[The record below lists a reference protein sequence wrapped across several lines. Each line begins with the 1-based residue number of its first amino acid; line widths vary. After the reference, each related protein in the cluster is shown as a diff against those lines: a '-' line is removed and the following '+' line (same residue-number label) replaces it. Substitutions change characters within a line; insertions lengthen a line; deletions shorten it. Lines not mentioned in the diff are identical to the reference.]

1 METRVRSHKRLVLGL
16 VCGLAIL
23 TFAGRQSILPT
34 ATHAQPPSFGEL
46 GGLGEGLSPFGP
58 LGGFGSEQATHE
70 ATFTITEGTLE
81 GVISV
86 EMTVIPG
93 WHTFSLTQGDGA
105 LPSELSLGKSADYE
119 LAGEFTSQPGPDLHA
134 EFGNILEMH
143 RGTVVF
149 SAPLRISE
157 GVDPEQLEI
166 QVEYNGQVCT
176 DTIEG
181 SDVGQCV
188 PLSATLTATFASY
201 EKADVAAAKLEGG
214 KRTLVHQPLSA
225 KTLAVFVAFGLMG
238 GLILNLMPCVL
249 PVVGLKILSFAEQ
262 AGHARGRV
270 LALNLWFSAG
280 LIAVFMVLA
289 TLAAALQMS
298 WGEQFTHGWFKL
310 SLICVVFAMAL
321 SFLGVWEI
329 PLPGFVGIGK
339 ANDLQ
344 AKEGPAGAFFKGVFT
359 TILATPCS
367 GPFLGPVF
375 AYTATQPP
383 LVTYLIFGSVGVGMA
398 SPYIAVGLQPKLV
411 KMLPKPGAWME
422 TFKQFMAFVLLAT
435 VVFLF
440 TTIKNV
446 EFLPTLATLFGIWFA
461 CWMIGRI
468 EFTATRNQK
477 LRGWAM
483 ALCAAVLIGG
493 GSFRLLGEHEAVL
506 PWTDYSSDSLASAQE
521 EGKTV
526 MVDFTAQ
533 WCLTCKMNYY
543 WTIDTDDVLDVVEE
557 LDVVPMLADWTDR
570 SEEIKSKLL
579 ELNSNSIPLLAIYPA
594 NRPDEPI
601 ILRDVISKKTLID
614 ALREAGPSTG
624 TAAKVTSEE
633 QRRTASS
640 SRSSAAGRGL

>member
-1 METRVRSHKRLVLGL
+1 MTNKTLVSGL
-16 VCGLAIL
+16 VCCGLAI
-23 TFAGRQSILPT
+23 FMVIGMQSIIPT
-34 ATHAQPPSFGEL
+34 SAPAQPPSFGGL
-46 GGLGEGLSPFGP
+46 GGLGDGFPSFDP
-58 LGGFGSEQATHE
+58 LGGSGQATYE
-70 ATFTITEGTLE
+70 ATFTMTEDSRQ
-81 GVISV
+81 GVVSV
-86 EMTVIPG
+86 KMTVADG

-105 LPSELSLGKSADYE
+105 LPSVLTLGKSADYQ
-119 LAGEFTSQPGPDLHA
+119 LAGEFTSKPGPELHPS
-134 EFGNILEMH
+134 FDNILEMH

-149 SAPLRISE
+149 SAPISVSE
-157 GVDPEQLEI
+157 GVDPDKLEI
-166 QVEYNGQVCT
+166 QIEYDGQACT
-176 DTIEG
+176 DEVEG

-188 PLSATLTATFASY
+188 PLNASIVATFASY
-201 EKADVAAAKLEGG
+201 QKADVVAAKLEAG
-214 KRTLVHQPLSA
+214 KRTLVHEPLNSL
-225 KTLAVFVAFGLMG
+225 TLGIAIVFGLMG

-262 AGHARGRV
+262 AGHSRGRV
-270 LALNLWFSAG
+270 LSLNLWFSAG

-298 WGEQFTHGWFKL
+298 WGEQFTQGWFKL

-329 PLPGFVGIGK
+329 PLPGFVGTGK

-344 AKEGPAGAFFKGVFT
+344 AKEGPGGAFFKGVFT

-375 AYTATQPP
+375 GYTATQPP

-398 SPYIAVGLQPKLV
+398 SPYIAVGLQPSLV
-411 KMLPKPGAWME
+411 KWLPKPGAWME
-422 TFKQFMAFVLLAT
+422 TFKQLMAFVLLAT

-440 TTIKNV
+440 TTIKSV
-446 EFLPTLATLFGIWFA
+446 VFLPTLATLFGIWFA

-468 EFTATRNQK
+468 KFTATRNEK
-477 LRGWAM
+477 LRCWA
-483 ALCAAVLIGG
+483 AAVAVGILIGS
-493 GSFRLLGEHEAVL
+493 GSFKLLGEHKPLL
-506 PWTDYSSDSLASAQE
+506 PWTDYSTESLASAQE

-543 WTIDTDDVLDVVEE
+543 WTIDTSAVLDVVEE

-570 SEEIKSKLL
+570 SDEIKSKLK
-579 ELNSNSIPLLAIYPA
+579 ELHSNSIPLLAIYPA

-614 ALREAGPSTG
+614 ALRKAGPSTG
-624 TAAKVTSEE
+624 ATARVKASK
-633 QRRTASS
+633 QRQTAGSG
-640 SRSSAAGRGL
+640 RSSASSGRGF